1 MKPGK
6 TYQTLQE
13 ILKRRKAGFVLLLDP
28 DDVPEAQIAEKV
40 AAAIRAGVDAFF
52 IGGSFLIEK
61 NFNTFVQQVKQ
72 AAGEHPVVLFPGS
85 LQQISPHADAILFL
99 CLISGRNPEY
109 LIGNQAVAAPLLWKM
124 QLEAVS
130 CGYMLIESG
139 TLTSAQYVS
148 NSIPIPRNKPAIAL
162 AHALAG
168 QYLGLKT
175 LYLEAGSGAKYT
187 VPEEMIALLHRHI
200 EIPLIVGG
208 GIRTPEAAARKVAA
222 GADFVV
228 VGNFFESEGSYALM
242 QQFAE
247 AIHQ

>member
-1 MKPGK
+1 MKTGK
-6 TYQTLQE
+6 TYQALQE

-28 DDVPEAQIAEKV
+28 DDVPEAQIEAKV
-40 AAAIRAGVDAFF
+40 DAAIRAGVDVFF
-52 IGGSFLIEK
+52 IGGSFLIDK
-61 NFNTFVQQVKQ
+61 NFHRFVEKVKQ

-99 CLISGRNPEY
+99 CLISGRNPEH

-124 QLEAVS
+124 QLEAIS

-187 VPEEMIALLHRHI
+187 VPEEMISLLDRHI

-228 VGNFFESEGSYALM
+228 VGNFFESEGSYSLM

-247 AIHQ
+247 AIHH